1 MIMLKRGS
9 RGDMV
14 KAVQYIVGAAA
25 DGIFGAKTE
34 TAVMN
39 YQKRYGL
46 DADGIVGRNTYRKIV
61 DNAPTLRFGSTGI
74 YVNALE
80 VLITTMKPDGVYT
93 SDEIAHVKTYQAS
106 KDLEVDGVVGKKTWS
121 ALFGLSAGTVAP
133 SMPTNPTQR
142 KSCKNFKQYSEPYA
156 SHVYTKNG
164 TYNKKQTIRNSGCG
178 PTAMA
183 DVVYEFWDK
192 KVTPIILADY
202 SVKHGYR
209 TENSGTA
216 WGFFRAIA
224 NYYHASTFIQTD
236 SFEAMRNCLATGGL
250 VVVSFR
256 PSKWTKGGWR
266 NGLLT
271 R

>member
-1 MIMLKRGS
+1 MTILKRGS
-9 RGDMV
+9 KGNMV

-46 DADGIVGRNTYRKIV
+46 DADGIVGRNTYQKIV

-80 VLITTMKPDGVYT
+80 VLITKMKPDGIYS

-121 ALFGLSAGTVAP
+121 ALFGLDSSVNVTNT
-133 SMPTNPTQR
+133 PTTSTQR
-142 KSCKNFKQYSEPYA
+142 KSCKNFRQYDSRWKNTI
-156 SHVYTKNG
+156 YTKNN
-164 TYNKKQTIRNSGCG
+164 TYNKKQTIGNSGCG

-192 KVTPIILADY
+192 SVTPVTLAKF
-202 SVKHGYR
+202 SVEHGYR
-209 TENSGTA
+209 SEGSGTL
-216 WGFFRAIA
+216 WGFFRAVA
-224 NYYHASTFIQTD
+224 NKYHASKFIQTD
-236 SFEAMRNCLATGGL
+236 SFETMRNCLATGGL